1 MGGVCA
7 ASLTN
12 HGRIDV
18 AEQFTSGADRGVRRT
33 KGDERKGTTEDGA
46 FLRSAP
52 AADVRTDRNRA
63 PGRLDREAARRTAQH
78 ETPARAAVRSVDYR
92 IYVADPFG
100 RDSLTTTIAV

>member
-1 MGGVCA
+1 VGGVCA

-52 AADVRTDRNRA
+52 AADVRT
-63 PGRLDREAARRTAQH
+63 AQH